1 MRISDWSSD
10 VCSSDLLRAAFMQDE
25 TPPACR
31 DCGGLVKQATI
42 SFGQAMPQDAM
53 LCAQNATLAADLFLA
68 IGSSLVVYP
77 AAGFPILAKQ
87 NGTSL
92 AILNRDPTDLDPDRK
107 STRLNSSHSCASRM
121 PSSA

>member
-1 MRISDWSSD
+1 
-10 VCSSDLLRAAFMQDE
+10 MQDE

-68 IGSSLVVYP
+68 IGSSLAVYP
-77 AAGFPILAKQ
+77 AAGFPNLAKP

-92 AILNRDPTDLDPDRK
+92 ALLHPHPTDPDPIPDTVPTVQAWPDIRA
-107 STRLNSSHSCASRM
+107 T
-121 PSSA
+121 